1 MLFFFKMMME
11 ADFQLFEKWLKVKQ
25 AEKRAS
31 KWNLSSKEWFNQ
43 TEKIPSRPGDLLR
56 RKESIASFRSARVT

>member
-1 MLFFFKMMME
+1 MFG
-11 ADFQLFEKWLKVKQ
+11 KWLKVKQ